1 MAFTVDRNK
10 FDPVLTELVENAKEH
25 FGSNGA
31 SGEVINHVEKCFY
44 EDLGNGKMFRALSV
58 PQTGLSTLDRPITE
72 QELHDLSI
80 LGWLVEVLQ
89 AYILIHDDIMDNSL
103 TRRGKPCWYRRTS
116 VGMKAVN
123 DGCLLKS
130 SIYILFKQHFQK
142 HPAYLKIME
151 TFHEFAFLTEIGQ
164 ECDGIASDNRST
176 EQWNMAEYDTI
187 CELKGG
193 YYSFYL
199 SVLLALQYLQLDT
212 PNNIQ
217 QTRDILVP
225 LGSFYQFQN
234 EYLDIFGTHRL
245 TGKIG
250 TDVQENK
257 CSWVIIQA
265 LRMCSTEQRHI
276 LLENYGQ
283 PSRDSAMECQ
293 RIFELL
299 PLREEYRSR
308 EDRVFGR
315 LEASICNLDESEGL
329 RKGIFDILLGSVRG
343 VTRQQASN

>member
-1 MAFTVDRNK
+1 MAFTVDRSK
-10 FDPVLTELVENAKEH
+10 FDAVLAELVENVKEH
-25 FGSNGA
+25 FASKGA
-31 SGEVINHVEKCFY
+31 SHEVITHVEKCFY
-44 EDLGNGKMFRALSV
+44 ENSTNGKMLRGLSV
-58 PQTGLSTLDRPITE
+58 PQTGLSTLNLPITE
-72 QELHDLSI
+72 QEFHDLCI
-80 LGWLVEVLQ
+80 LGWLVESLQ
-89 AYILIHDDIMDNSL
+89 AYLLMHDDIMDNSS
-103 TRRGKPCWYRRTS
+103 TRRGKPCWYRRAS

-123 DGCLLKS
+123 DGDILKS
-130 SIYILFKQHFQK
+130 SIFFLLKLHFQK
-142 HPAYLKIME
+142 YPAYLKIME

-193 YYSFYL
+193 YYGFYL

-234 EYLDIFGTHRL
+234 EYLDIFGNHRL

-250 TDVQENK
+250 TDIQENK

-299 PLREEYRSR
+299 PLREEYRLR

-315 LEASICNLDESEGL
+315 LEASVCKLDESEGL
-329 RKGIFDILLGSVRG
+329 GKGIFGILFDSVRG
-343 VTRQQASN
+343 VTRQQVPH

>member
-1 MAFTVDRNK
+1 MAFTVDRSK
-10 FDPVLTELVENAKEH
+10 FDPVLAELVGNVKEH

-31 SGEVINHVEKCFY
+31 SGEVINHVEKN
-44 EDLGNGKMFRALSV
+44 LRNGKMFRALSV

-89 AYILIHDDIMDNSL
+89 AYILILDDIMDNSL
-103 TRRGKPCWYRRTS
+103 TRRGKLCWYRRTS

-130 SIYILFKQHFQK
+130 SISILLKQHFPK
-142 HPAYLKIME
+142 HPAYLKAME
-151 TFHEFAFLTEIGQ
+151 TLHEFAFLTEIGQ
-164 ECDGIASDNRST
+164 ECDGIASDNRGT
-176 EQWNMAEYDTI
+176 EQWNMAEYD
-187 CELKGG
+187 
-193 YYSFYL
+193 
-199 SVLLALQYLQLDT
+199 
-212 PNNIQ
+212 NI

-234 EYLDIFGTHRL
+234 EYLVIFGNHRL

-250 TDVQENK
+250 TDIQENK

-265 LRMCSTEQRHI
+265 LQMCSTEQRHI

-283 PSRDSAMECQ
+283 PSQDSAMKCQ

-299 PLREEYRSR
+299 SLREEYRSR
-308 EDRVFGR
+308 EDRELDE
-315 LEASICNLDESEGL
+315 LEASICNLDESEGVKK
-329 RKGIFDILLGSVRG
+329 RHS
-343 VTRQQASN
+343 